1 MTGIKSEKNIL
12 ESVSQCSLW
21 KMTGIKSEKNILEN
35 VSQCSLWKTPQL
47 RDSCNI
53 FKSSIQKFPGF
64 LKMIKIL
71 KQPTNQSIT
80 INKSSNHSNVKKKL
94 INQTKNQIKS
104 IL

>member
-21 KMTGIKSEKNILEN
+21 K
-35 VSQCSLWKTPQL
+35 TPQL
-47 RDSCNI
+47 RDSCYI

-71 KQPTNQSIT
+71 KQPTNLSINQSIT
-80 INKSSNHSNVKKKL
+80 INKSSNHSNVKK
-94 INQTKNQIKS
+94 IDPTKQKIKS
-104 IL
+104 NNCMKTLNCGEES